1 MAPAEEIW
9 RTANSVWSLLESPKI
24 ARGFVSAYR
33 IAKKVIQMNGV
44 NTFLQTT
51 DFHSEVCKY
60 FAETAYGIKRK
71 TRVTDYST

>member
-1 MAPAEEIW
+1 
-9 RTANSVWSLLESPKI
+9 L
-24 ARGFVSAYR
+24 AYR

-71 TRVTDYST
+71 IRVTDYST

>member
-1 MAPAEEIW
+1 M
-9 RTANSVWSLLESPKI
+9 RTANSVQSLLESPKFE
-24 ARGFVSAYR
+24 RCCLGLPLAYR

-44 NTFLQTT
+44 NNFLQTT
-51 DFHSEVCKY
+51 DFHSEVYKY